1 MESPPEAVAVEVPR
15 PWARPVVAVPVL
27 ALLALVGGQLPS
39 FSSQANLY
47 VLALGGGLLGL
58 GVSARVPR
66 RPAPGRLGRGAAWWL
81 LPGVAFAVLEG
92 ATYLAG
98 TRRYPTLS
106 RLLDPA
112 LEGEFVRSAGYLG
125 WLAAFWVLVRR

>member
-1 MESPPEAVAVEVPR
+1 MESPREAAAEVPQL
-15 PWARPVVAVPVL
+15 WARPVVTVPLL

-47 VLALGGGLLGL
+47 VLTVGAALLWLGL
-58 GVSARVPR
+58 STRLPR
-66 RPAPGRLGRGAAWWL
+66 RPAPERLGRGAVWWL
-81 LPGVAFAVLEG
+81 LPGLVFAVLEG
-92 ATYLAG
+92 LTFLAG

-112 LEGEFVRSAGYLG
+112 LDGEIIRSAGYVG